1 MDIVKQV
8 AYWTTGAAEDFDA
21 AETLLEK
28 GHLRH
33 SLFFAHLALEKML
46 KALVTQRTRQ
56 VPPNTHNLIRLAVRG
71 DLRLDRE
78 RDDFL
83 REFGA
88 FEMEGRYPD
97 SQQLRLSVQ
106 EVREELKRAQE
117 VLVWLR
123 QRL

>member
-46 KALVTQRTRQ
+46 KALVTKRTRQ

-71 DLRLDRE
+71 DLRLDRQH
-78 RDDFL
+78 DDFL

-97 SQQLRLSVQ
+97 SQQLHLSSQ
-106 EVREELKRAQE
+106 EVREELERAQE
-117 VLVWLR
+117 VFVWLR
-123 QRL
+123 QQL